1 MLRKAVGQLYVSV
14 SPSVKRRHLHVGQ
27 WRVEA
32 QCPTHSGT
40 TYWLLAVFG
49 GAGHGGSKN
58 MDMIQGTGW
67 GYSAEQVASQ
77 SWKAFWRWGS

>member
-1 MLRKAVGQLYVSV
+1 MGK
-14 SPSVKRRHLHVGQ
+14 

-49 GAGHGGSKN
+49 GFRAWGGSTN
-58 MDMIQGTGW
+58 MDMIRGTGW

-77 SWKAFWRWGS
+77 SRKAFWRWGS